1 MTVFSKAVWNGG
13 DYDRYIFFSF
23 DKKKTFV
30 NIVLYSCFYLDLD
43 RHPSFEGA
51 NIIAIVN
58 KKLGLINAETS
69 QS

>member
-1 MTVFSKAVWNGG
+1 MI
-13 DYDRYIFFSF
+13 DIFFLVLT
-23 DKKKTFV
+23 KKTFV
-30 NIVLYSCFYLDLD
+30 NILLYSCFYLGLD

-51 NIIAIVN
+51 NITAIVS